1 MGNFTGGPVVKPLHF
16 CLREHGWEAKIPW
29 ATRPKKKKKKNYC
42 GASNQANRT
51 DFLMIS

>member
-1 MGNFTGGPVVKPLHF
+1 MGNVTGGPVVKPLHF
-16 CLREHGWEAKIPW
+16 YCRGMAGKLRSHMPLGQKQ
-29 ATRPKKKKKKNYC
+29 KKNYC